1 MYKILKYMYLF
12 AVLFF
17 VFSCGNSGGSSG
29 GAVNNNSSGQTSAYY
44 AFDENSGTTA
54 FNSDF
59 DDLNGEI
66 SGATRV
72 SGVSANALNFSAGS
86 YVFFDICCYAN
97 PLTGAGGKE
106 IRFPQNKINIET
118 WIKPTGL
125 ESGKRYL
132 LFGGTDFGVQS
143 SKLIIN
149 DGYIQFII
157 YQDSQLSQ
165 PMIVVSSSTQLL
177 NDIWYEL
184 KVTYDNTEGII
195 YIDGIE
201 DNRNPI
207 TIPIPKIVN
216 DYYIGG
222 APSVSSNY
230 LSFLGIIDEFR
241 FSNFLFVMT

>member
-17 VFSCGNSGGSSG
+17 VFSCGSSGGSSG
-29 GAVNNNSSGQTSAYY
+29 GGVSNINSGQTSAYY
-44 AFDENSGTTA
+44 SFDENSGTTA

-59 DDLNGEI
+59 NGLHGEI
-66 SGATRV
+66 IGAARV
-72 SGVSANALNFSAGS
+72 PGVSNNALNFSAGS
-86 YVFFDICCYAN
+86 YVSLNNCC
-97 PLTGAGGKE
+97 LSV
-106 IRFPQNKINIET
+106 IRFPKNKINIET

-125 ESGKRYL
+125 EAGKRYL
-132 LFGGTDFGVQS
+132 LFGGGDSGLQS
-143 SKLIIN
+143 LKLIIN

-177 NDIWYEL
+177 NDTWYEL

-201 DNRNPI
+201 DNRSPI
-207 TIPIPKIVN
+207 TIPIPKIYN
-216 DYYIGG
+216 NIYIGG
-222 APSVSSNY
+222 APSGSSNY
-230 LSFLGIIDEFR
+230 LSFPGIIDEFK
-241 FSNFLFVMT
+241 FSNFLLL